1 MARRHAREHQR
12 HSSDDGDGDVK
23 LMLGARAT
31 AKVGSPPTLLLY
43 GSKH

>member
-1 MARRHAREHQR
+1 
-12 HSSDDGDGDVK
+12 VK

-43 GSKH
+43 GSNH